1 MTQVYHYYA
10 STKVYYNSTDAQTN
24 PAGGYLVPANA
35 TLSAPPTIPSGQ
47 QAVYD
52 ENAGTWS
59 LQAIPASSPSS
70 SNPLPDFANM
80 TIGQKLVHYGLGDL
94 VPHLQRNTAI
104 ARSGDVNSKVA
115 ALQAQIDQLK
125 TDLNAVSNANATV
138 AANALLL
145 SELTQDI
152 NAEGRLKLE
161 S

>member
-1 MTQVYHYYA
+1 MTQVYHYNG
-10 STKVYYNSTDAQTN
+10 TTFVFTGSTDAQTN

-35 TLSAPPTIPSGQ
+35 TLTAPPTIPSGQ
-47 QAVYD
+47 QAVFD

-59 LQAIPASSPSS
+59 LQAIPAASPSS
-70 SNPLPDFANM
+70 DVPLTDFANM
-80 TIGQKLVHYGLGDL
+80 TIGQRLAHYGLGDL
-94 VPHLQRNTAI
+94 EAHLQRNTAI
-104 ARSGDVNSKVA
+104 ARSGDVNAKVA
-115 ALQAQIDQLK
+115 ALQAQINQLQ
-125 TDLNAVSNANATV
+125 TDINALSTGNAQL